1 MGTVQ
6 VMVVS
11 DSHLSESTPEAKANW
26 DAVVGHVARRTPD
39 LVVHAGDISADG
51 SRRTDDLVYARA
63 HLDRL
68 DAPLAVIPGNH
79 DVGDLPGPGSSPGPP
94 VHAESIALF
103 RAVFGSDRFSVPVG
117 RWRIVGID
125 AQACGAG
132 GDVEADHWAW
142 LEGELA
148 SLAPATP
155 VVLVSHRP
163 VMPAPG
169 DRERPALYVR
179 PGARARLVGLLRR
192 VDTRLVVSGHMHERL
207 RHDSAGL
214 DQLWAPTTWALGP
227 DGGNPPLGEK
237 QPGTTLLELHDDGRV
252 GVTTETPEG
261 MSRHVIGG
269 DVADPYGILP
279 SPSDA

>member
-1 MGTVQ
+1 MGTVR

-11 DSHLSESTPEAKANW
+11 DSHLSESTPEATANW
-26 DAVVGHVARRTPD
+26 DAVVDHVARVAPD

-51 SRRTDDLVYARA
+51 SRRTDDLAYARA
-63 HLDRL
+63 QLDRL
-68 DAPLAVIPGNH
+68 EAPLAVIPGNH

-103 RAVFGSDRFSVPVG
+103 RAHFGADRFSVPAG
-117 RWRIVGID
+117 RWRMVGID

-132 GDVEADHWAW
+132 GEVEADQWRW

-155 VVLVSHRP
+155 VVVVSHRP
-163 VMPAPG
+163 VLPAPG
-169 DRERPALYVR
+169 DRERPAIYVR
-179 PGARARLVGLLRR
+179 PGARERLVDLLRR
-192 VDTRLVVSGHMHERL
+192 VDTRLVVSGHVHERL
-207 RHDSAGL
+207 RHEGAGL
-214 DQLWAPTTWALGP
+214 DQLWVPTTWALGP

-252 GVTTETPEG
+252 AVTTEVPEG
-261 MSRHVIGG
+261 MSRHVIG
-269 DVADPYGILP
+269 DAIADPYGILA
-279 SPSDA
+279 SPPDA